1 MEDPILAER
10 VRGVRYSPQKF
21 DSEDRLQVD
30 KKTTA
35 LKEEMKKEERKP
47 SIDKEANASMSHS
60 SNSLHQKR
68 QWTADSAT

>member
-30 KKTTA
+30 KKTA
-35 LKEEMKKEERKP
+35 SLKEEMKKEERKP